1 MSSYSLRLCY
11 RLARTSF
18 SHLLPLPHLIF
29 LLKTC
34 IILLLLQLR
43 RLRQL
48 QRLQTLRHTHKCNTK
63 RSSNSSSS
71 NNTIITAPSTTSSRL
86 TLHHPLHLHLRHL
99 HLRLQHLHHLLCQT
113 WHLRPEQIKDS
124 LGCSSSSS
132 NNSNSNSNS
141 NISTTTY
148 RHLREER
155 AISRRNL
162 QQSRHRSL
170 LDVCNGAIN
179 NLIVILFNTMLPLLR
194 LTFQRCR
201 LSQVSMH
208 IGT

>member
-1 MSSYSLRLCY
+1 MSSYSPRLCY

-18 SHLLPLPHLIF
+18 SNRLLLPHLIF

-63 RSSNSSSS
+63 CISNSKSNNNDISIS

-86 TLHHPLHLHLRHL
+86 TLHRPLHLHLRHL

-113 WHLRPEQIKDS
+113 WHLQLEQIKDS

-132 NNSNSNSNS
+132 SNNS
-141 NISTTTY
+141 NISTTY

-170 LDVCNGAIN
+170 RDVCNGAIN
-179 NLIVILFNTMLPLLR
+179 NLIVIL
-194 LTFQRCR
+194 CR
-201 LSQVSMH
+201 
-208 IGT
+208 